1 MSYQALTQPSGI
13 GRVLDNGFKLFVAS
27 LKPVLLLIIVTA
39 IINVIMQYAMFQT
52 MAPAQQYTTQE
63 EMAQYMAA
71 IMPQLVGI
79 SIIVW
84 LVSIILYNAILSRV
98 GEVAKGGNGELY
110 DALIVGI
117 RKAIPVFIAAILYT
131 LAISVGFVLLV
142 IPGLI
147 LMITLLFFQVLIVVD
162 DEGIIASLKTSHKLV
177 WGNYWR
183 TSAVILVPFFIIYAL
198 IMVVAF
204 AAGFFGAFNT
214 PDMVDGQMHMTFG
227 VFDIVM
233 AAVSVLMVPLLDS
246 IFIAHLNDLKLRKS
260 GSDLEQRMVG
270 SDLEQSMAG

>member
-1 MSYQALTQPSGI
+1 MSYQSLTQPSSI
-13 GRVLDNGFKLFVAS
+13 GRVLDSGFKLFVAS
-27 LKPVLLLIIVTA
+27 LKPVLLLIVVTA

-63 EMAQYMAA
+63 EMAQYMAGVV
-71 IMPQLVGI
+71 PQLVGI
-79 SIIVW
+79 SIIIW

-183 TSAVILVPFFIIYAL
+183 TTAVILVPFFIIYAL

-214 PDMVDGQMHMTFG
+214 PDMVEGQMHMTFG
-227 VFDIVM
+227 VFDILM

>member
-1 MSYQALTQPSGI
+1 MSYQALTQPSSI
-13 GRVLDNGFKLFVAS
+13 GRVLDSGFKLFVAS

-52 MAPAQQYTTQE
+52 IAPAQQFTTQE
-63 EMAQYMAA
+63 EMPQYMES
-71 IMPQLVGI
+71 IMPQLVVI
-79 SIIVW
+79 SIIIW

-117 RKAIPVFIAAILYT
+117 RKAIPVFIAAILYS
-131 LAISVGFVLLV
+131 LAITLGFVLLV

-147 LMITLLFFQVLIVVD
+147 LMVTLLFFQVLIVVD
-162 DEGIIASLKTSHKLV
+162 DEGIIASLKHSHALV

-183 TSAVILVPFFIIYAL
+183 TSAVILVPFIIVYAL

-204 AAGFFGAFNT
+204 AAGFFGAINT
-214 PDMVDGQMHMTFG
+214 PEIVDGQMQMTFG
-227 VFDIVM
+227 MFDIVM
-233 AAVSVLMVPLLDS
+233 AVVSVLMVPLLDS
-246 IFIAHLNDLKLRKS
+246 IFIAHVNDLKLRKS
-260 GSDLEQRMVG
+260 GSDLEQRMG
-270 SDLEQSMAG
+270 G

>member
-1 MSYQALTQPSGI
+1 VSYQSLTEPSSI
-13 GRVLDNGFKLFVAS
+13 GRVLDSGFKLFVAS

-39 IINVIMQYAMFQT
+39 IINVIMQYAMFQI

-63 EMAQYMAA
+63 EMAQYMAGV
-71 IMPQLVGI
+71 MPQLVGV
-79 SIIVW
+79 SIFIW
-84 LVSIILYNAILSRV
+84 LVSIILYNAILSSV
-98 GEVAKGGNGELY
+98 GEVAKGSDGELY

-117 RKAIPVFIAAILYT
+117 RKTFPVFIAAILYS

-147 LMITLLFFQVLIVVD
+147 LMVTLLFFQILIVVD
-162 DEGIIASLKTSHKLV
+162 DEGIIASLKKSHTLV

-214 PDMVDGQMHMTFG
+214 PDMVDGQMYMTFG
-227 VFDIVM
+227 VFDVFM
-233 AAVSVLMVPLLDS
+233 AAASVLMVPLLDS
-246 IFIAHLNDLKLRKS
+246 IFIAHVNDLKLRKS

>member
-1 MSYQALTQPSGI
+1 VSYQALTQPSSI
-13 GRVLDNGFKLFVAS
+13 GRVLDSGFKLFVAS

-39 IINVIMQYAMFQT
+39 LINVIMQYAMFQT

-63 EMAQYMAA
+63 EMAQHMTG

-79 SIIVW
+79 SIMIW

-98 GEVAKGGNGELY
+98 GEIAKDGNGELY

-117 RKAIPVFIAAILYT
+117 RKAFPVFIAAILYS
-131 LAISVGFVLLV
+131 LAITLGFVLLV

-162 DEGIIASLKTSHKLV
+162 DEGIIASLKQSHALV

-227 VFDIVM
+227 MFDILM
-233 AAVSVLMVPLLDS
+233 AVVSVLMVPLLDS
-246 IFIAHLNDLKLRKS
+246 IFIVHVNDLKLRKS
-260 GSDLEQRMVG
+260 GSDLEQRMG
-270 SDLEQSMAG
+270 D

>member
-1 MSYQALTQPSGI
+1 MSYQSLAQPSSI

-117 RKAIPVFIAAILYT
+117 RKAIPVFVAAILYT

-162 DEGIIASLKTSHKLV
+162 DEGIIASLKQSHALV

-183 TSAVILVPFFIIYAL
+183 TTAVIMIPFFIIYAL

-214 PDMVDGQMHMTFG
+214 PDMVEGQMHMTFG

-233 AAVSVLMVPLLDS
+233 AAMSVLMVPLLDS
-246 IFIAHLNDLKLRKS
+246 IFIAHVNDLKLRKS
-260 GSDLEQRMVG
+260 GSDLEQRMG
-270 SDLEQSMAG
+270 D

>member
-1 MSYQALTQPSGI
+1 MSYQALTQPSSI
-13 GRVLDNGFKLFVAS
+13 GRVLDSGFKLFVAS

-63 EMAQYMAA
+63 EMGQYMAG

-79 SIIVW
+79 SIIIW

-117 RKAIPVFIAAILYT
+117 RKAFPVFIAAILYS

-162 DEGIIASLKTSHKLV
+162 DEGIIASLKTSHTLV

-214 PDMVDGQMHMTFG
+214 PELVDGQMHMTFG
-227 VFDIVM
+227 VFDVVI

-260 GSDLEQRMVG
+260 GSDLEQRMG
-270 SDLEQSMAG
+270 D